1 MLKLNPYYTYQ
12 IDAIESW
19 LDEQAQKGLFL
30 SGLVG
35 NLFSFVKGEP
45 KQVRYRIDL
54 KDGVN
59 YTDDQARIA
68 DYREFGWEY
77 VCDLSSRADIYV
89 SHDPAAVEL
98 NTDEETLHDVLDSL
112 LKREIAFGVVG
123 TVLVPLLWL
132 YNLWP
137 DTKGYYGVYD
147 SIVNGLSPFLT
158 VFTFLLILTW
168 TIPMALHLWD
178 AIQTRRR
185 MLLDRTYHTG
195 TRAKNRRA
203 LHRAVLATALL
214 ILLTVGVLWGYTQSD
229 TDITAEEFGPVI
241 TVLFPGHEP
250 ASFRP
255 HTNIPDEMFWK
266 SSMPLNRSFR
276 ARQWGHEP
284 SGPNDAFDLRQTW
297 TYNADMEHVY
307 IQWLAEKYAAEQADV
322 LGLEHVAF
330 PGWENAWFGKSTDS
344 HQDQTAFAQH
354 LVLQNGKDVW
364 SFSYW
369 DYDEASP
376 YDLLSA
382 VETYW
387 QANPTHIG

>member
-30 SGLVG
+30 DDLFGRF
-35 NLFSFVKGEP
+35 FSFVKGEP

-59 YTDDQARIA
+59 YTEDQARIA

-77 VCDLSSRADIYV
+77 VCELSSHADIYV
-89 SHDPAAVEL
+89 THDPAAVEL

-112 LKREIAFGVVG
+112 LKREIAVGIVG

-158 VFTFLLILTW
+158 VFTVLLILVW

-178 AIQTRRR
+178 AVQTRRR
-185 MLLDRTYHTG
+185 MLLDRTYHTDS
-195 TRAKNRRA
+195 RAKKRQT
-203 LHRAVLATALL
+203 LHRSVLATALL
-214 ILLTVGVLWGYTQSD
+214 ILVSVGVLWGYTKSD
-229 TDITAEEFGPVI
+229 TDITAEEFGPSI
-241 TVLFPGHEP
+241 TVLFPGHQP
-250 ASFRP
+250 SSFRP
-255 HTNIPDEMFWK
+255 HTNIPDEMFRK
-266 SSMPLNRSFR
+266 SSMPLNRTLYG
-276 ARQWGHEP
+276 RQWGHEIL
-284 SGPNDAFDLRQTW
+284 NADAFDLRQTW

-307 IQWLAEKYAAEQADV
+307 IQWLAEKYAAEQAEV
-322 LGLEHVAF
+322 KGLEPVAF
-330 PGWENAWFGKSTDS
+330 PDWENAWFAARTDDSESSTVFS
-344 HQDQTAFAQH
+344 QQ
-354 LVLQNGKDVW
+354 LILQNGKDVW

-369 DYDEASP
+369 TYDEAP
-376 YDLLSA
+376 QYDLLSA
-382 VETYW
+382 VKAYW

>member
-30 SGLVG
+30 DDLVG

-59 YTDDQARIA
+59 YTEDQARIA

-77 VCDLSSRADIYV
+77 VCELSSHADIYV
-89 SHDPAAVEL
+89 THDPTAVEL

-112 LKREIAFGVVG
+112 LKREIAVGIVG

-158 VFTFLLILTW
+158 VFTVLLILTW

-178 AIQTRRR
+178 AVQTRRR
-185 MLLDRTYHTG
+185 MLLDRTYHTDS
-195 TRAKNRRA
+195 RAKKRQA
-203 LHRAVLATALL
+203 LHRSVLATALL
-214 ILLTVGVLWGYTQSD
+214 ILVSVGVLWGYTQSD
-229 TDITAEEFGPVI
+229 TDITAEEFGPSI
-241 TVLFPGHEP
+241 TVLFPGHQSS
-250 ASFRP
+250 SFRP
-255 HTNIPDEMFWK
+255 HTNIPDEMFRK
-266 SSMPLNRSFR
+266 SSMPLNRTFYG
-276 ARQWGHEP
+276 RQWGHEIL
-284 SGPNDAFDLRQTW
+284 NADAFDLRQTW

-307 IQWLAEKYAAEQADV
+307 IQWLAEKYAAEQAEV
-322 LGLEHVAF
+322 KGLEPVAF
-330 PGWENAWFGKSTDS
+330 PDWENAWFAVRTDDS
-344 HQDQTAFAQH
+344 ESPTVFSQQ

-369 DYDEASP
+369 TYDEAP
-376 YDLLSA
+376 QYDLLSA
-382 VETYW
+382 VKTYW

>member
-30 SGLVG
+30 DDLFGR
-35 NLFSFVKGEP
+35 LFSFVKGEP

-59 YTDDQARIA
+59 YTEDQARIA

-77 VCDLSSRADIYV
+77 VCELSSHADIYV
-89 SHDPAAVEL
+89 THDPAAVEL

-112 LKREIAFGVVG
+112 LKREIAVGIVG

-137 DTKGYYGVYD
+137 DTKGYYGLYD

-158 VFTFLLILTW
+158 IFTVLLILTW

-178 AIQTRRR
+178 AVQTRRR
-185 MLLDRTYHTG
+185 MLLDRTYHTDS
-195 TRAKNRRA
+195 RAKKRQA
-203 LHRAVLATALL
+203 LHRSVLATALL
-214 ILLTVGVLWGYTQSD
+214 ILVSVGVLWGYTQSD
-229 TDITAEEFGPVI
+229 TDITAEEFGPSI
-241 TVLFPGHEP
+241 TVLFPGHQP
-250 ASFRP
+250 ASFQP
-255 HTNIPDEMFWK
+255 HTNIPDEMFRK
-266 SSMPLNRSFR
+266 RSMPLNRTIYG
-276 ARQWGHEP
+276 RQWGREIL
-284 SGPNDAFDLRQTW
+284 NADAFDLRQTW

-307 IQWLAEKYAAEQADV
+307 IQWLAEKYAAEQAEV
-322 LGLEHVAF
+322 KGLEPVAF
-330 PGWENAWFGKSTDS
+330 PDWENAWFAALTDDS
-344 HQDQTAFAQH
+344 ESPTVFSQQ

-369 DYDEASP
+369 TYDEAP
-376 YDLLSA
+376 QYDLLSA
-382 VETYW
+382 VKAYW